1 MQFPSTNVQLQVL
14 PFRFPRDIKML
25 VNTQRKLACERAF
38 RHHVTSQ
45 RMLVHNVETFHS
57 GLTSIMI
64 GLSPVNL
71 R

>member
-1 MQFPSTNVQLQVL
+1 
-14 PFRFPRDIKML
+14 ML